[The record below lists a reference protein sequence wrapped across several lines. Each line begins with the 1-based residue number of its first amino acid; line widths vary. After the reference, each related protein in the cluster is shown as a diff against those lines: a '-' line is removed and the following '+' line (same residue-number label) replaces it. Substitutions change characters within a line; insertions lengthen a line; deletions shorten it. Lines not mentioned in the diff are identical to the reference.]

1 MVERITGVKVGVS
14 MPVGGNPFRIE
25 WTATEPDLAAVD
37 ATNAK
42 SMSDKFAESSAW
54 CFPPG
59 TAHDEMWRSL

>member
-1 MVERITGVKVGVS
+1 